1 MSTLSQYYKQKEQ
14 NGTGTT
20 VKKTFMVP
28 FEELY
33 TVEGEQGRP
42 LNKEHAEKMCELWM
56 SGTDL
61 PALLVEVT
69 ERGVKIIDGQHRH
82 YGAYLAREKGHQI
95 PRIECKDFIGTPL
108 EKLAIQT
115 GSSEGL
121 QITPIER
128 AINYNKAKNQGHS
141 IQEIAKAFHR
151 SVTDVENH
159 LQLLSSGDTLLDM
172 VSSGEVSATTAMEL
186 SKKHGPAAGRI
197 ATEQLEKVK
206 ASGKKKLT
214 RSAAI
219 VSPAKLREKI
229 RAEHAA
235 WSQETFGDV
244 GPVGPLKH
252 LAKEAMEAAEAPDD
266 LSEWAD
272 LQFLLWDAMRR
283 AGITEEELNAAM
295 ELKLSVNKARNWPEP
310 KDGEPREHLKA
321 DSEEAIQSEKDY
333 GDDLPLLK
341 HEILEQSGVEVWACV
356 IAAFK
361 MKAEYTYSESKWA
374 HTWAADS
381 VENPTCVT
389 VPAETIASAVRLIRQ
404 HQDDLELKLWLS
416 EQHDDSEV
424 ATEQLMRF
432 SAVLSEIRQN
442 QPCTVQEFIELVEQT
457 DRDCWSNIRMLRQA
471 VREVVGQMTIP
482 DIGEVAL

>member
-33 TVEGEQGRP
+33 TVDGEQGRP
-42 LNKEHAEKMCELWM
+42 LNKDHAEKMCELWM

-82 YGAYLAREKGHQI
+82 HGAYLAREKGHHI

-141 IQEIAKAFHR
+141 LQEIAKAFHR

-159 LQLLSSGDTLLDM
+159 LQLLSSGETLLVM
-172 VSSGEVSATTAMEL
+172 VNSGEVSATTAMEL

-197 ATEQLEKVK
+197 ASEQFEKAK
-206 ASGKKKLT
+206 AAGKKKLT

-219 VSPAKLREKI
+219 CSPAKLREKI
-229 RAEHAA
+229 RADHAA

-244 GPVGPLKH
+244 GPIGPLKH

-295 ELKLSVNKARNWPEP
+295 ELKLSVNKSRKWPEP

-321 DSEEAIQSEKDY
+321 DSDEEVQPEKDY

-341 HEILEQSGVEVWACV
+341 HDILERSGVEAWACA

-389 VPAETIASAVRLIRQ
+389 VPADTIASALRLIKQ

-432 SAVLSEIRQN
+432 SAVLSEIRQDK
-442 QPCTVQEFIELVEQT
+442 PCTVQEFIGLVEQT
-457 DRDCWSNIRMLRQA
+457 DRDCWLNIRMLRQA
-471 VREVVGQMTIP
+471 VREVAGQMTIP
-482 DIGEVAL
+482 GIGETA

>member
-197 ATEQLEKVK
+197 ATEQLKKVK

-283 AGITEEELNAAM
+283 AGISEEELNAAM

-321 DSEEAIQSEKDY
+321 DGAGAAESDKDY
-333 GDDLPLLK
+333 GEDLPLLK
-341 HEILEQSGVEVWACV
+341 QHILEQSGVEVWACV
-356 IAAFK
+356 QAAFK
-361 MKAEYTYSESKWA
+361 MKNEYTYAESKFA

-381 VENPTCVT
+381 VEHPQHIV
-389 VPAETIASAVRLIRQ
+389 VPPDTIERAVNLIQQRQ
-404 HQDDLELKLWLS
+404 DELAVKHWL
-416 EQHDDSEV
+416 
-424 ATEQLMRF
+424 TEQFNDAEIVSEHLLRF
-432 SAVLSEIRQN
+432 TGALSDLRQS
-442 QPCTVQEFIELVEQT
+442 QPCTVDEFTALVAQT
-457 DRDCWSNIRMLRQA
+457 DRRCWTNYRMLRQA
-471 VREVVGQMTIP
+471 IREVIGQMTIP
-482 DIGEVAL
+482 DMGETA

>member
-82 YGAYLAREKGHQI
+82 YGAHLAREKGHQI

-159 LQLLSSGDTLLDM
+159 LQLLSSGETLLGM
-172 VSSGEVSATTAMEL
+172 VNSGEVSATTAMEL

-197 ATEQLEKVK
+197 ASEQFEKAK
-206 ASGKKKLT
+206 AEGKKKLT

-244 GPVGPLKH
+244 GPIGPLKH

-321 DSEEAIQSEKDY
+321 DSEEPVQSEKDY

-341 HEILEQSGVEVWACV
+341 HEILEKSGVEVWACV
-356 IAAFK
+356 QAAFK

-381 VENPTCVT
+381 VENPACVT

-404 HQDDLELKLWLS
+404 HQDEQAIKKWLS
-416 EQHDDSEV
+416 EQHDDPELV
-424 ATEQLMRF
+424 TEQLNRF
-432 SAVLSEIRQN
+432 TGTLTDLRQDH
-442 QPCTVQEFIELVEQT
+442 PCTVQDFIKLVEQVN
-457 DRDCWSNIRMLRQA
+457 RGCWSNYRMLRQA
-471 VREVVGQMTIP
+471 VREVAGQMTIP
-482 DIGEVAL
+482 GIGEDAA

>member
-159 LQLLSSGDTLLDM
+159 LQLLSSGETLLGM
-172 VSSGEVSATTAMEL
+172 VNSGEVSATTAMEL

-197 ATEQLEKVK
+197 ASEQFEKAK
-206 ASGKKKLT
+206 AAGKKKLT

-219 VSPAKLREKI
+219 GSPAKLREKI

-244 GPVGPLKH
+244 GPIGPLKH

-321 DSEEAIQSEKDY
+321 DSEEPVQSEKDY

-341 HEILEQSGVEVWACV
+341 HEILEKSGVEVWACV
-356 IAAFK
+356 QAAFK

-381 VENPTCVT
+381 FENPTCVT
-389 VPAETIASAVRLIRQ
+389 VPAETIASAVRLIKQ
-404 HQDDLELKLWLS
+404 HQDEQVIKQWLS
-416 EQHDDSEV
+416 EQHDDPELV
-424 ATEQLMRF
+424 AEQLNRF
-432 SAVLSEIRQN
+432 TGTLTDLRQDH
-442 QPCTVQEFIELVEQT
+442 PCTAQDFIKLVEQVN
-457 DRDCWSNIRMLRQA
+457 RDCWSNYRMIRQA
-471 VREVVGQMTIP
+471 VRDVYDQIMILGPV
-482 DIGEVAL
+482 D

>member
-82 YGAYLAREKGHQI
+82 YGAHLAREKGHQI

-172 VSSGEVSATTAMEL
+172 VSAGEVSATTAMEL

-219 VSPAKLREKI
+219 VSPVKLREKI

-283 AGITEEELNAAM
+283 AGITEEELNSAM

-310 KDGEPREHLKA
+310 KDGEPREQLKA
-321 DSEEAIQSEKDY
+321 DSQEAVQPEKDY

-341 HEILEQSGVEVWACV
+341 HEILEQSGVEAWACV

-389 VPAETIASAVRLIRQ
+389 VPAETIAKAVRLIKE
-404 HQDDLELKLWLS
+404 HHDDLELKLWVS
-416 EQHDDSEV
+416 EQYNDQEL
-424 ATEQLMRF
+424 AIEQLQRF
-432 SAVLSEIRQN
+432 SAVLIDVRQDK
-442 QPCTVQEFIELVEQT
+442 PCTVLEFIALVEQT
-457 DRDCWSNIRMLRQA
+457 NRDCWLNIRMLRQA

-482 DIGEVAL
+482 DLGATG

>member
-172 VSSGEVSATTAMEL
+172 VISGEVSATTAMEL

-266 LSEWAD
+266 LTEWAD

-283 AGITEEELNAAM
+283 AGISEEELNAAM
-295 ELKLSVNKARNWPEP
+295 ELKLSVNKERNWPEP

-321 DSEEAIQSEKDY
+321 DGADTAESDKDY

-341 HEILEQSGVEVWACV
+341 QDIFEKSGVEVWACV
-356 IAAFK
+356 QAAFK
-361 MKAEYTYSESKWA
+361 MKNEYTYAESKFA

-381 VENPTCVT
+381 VEHPEHIV
-389 VPAETIASAVRLIRQ
+389 VPPDTIERAVKLIHQRQ
-404 HQDDLELKLWLS
+404 DELAVKRWL
-416 EQHDDSEV
+416 
-424 ATEQLMRF
+424 TEQLNDAEMVSEHLLRF
-432 SAVLSEIRQN
+432 KGALSDLRQS
-442 QPCTVQEFIELVEQT
+442 QPCTAEEFTALVAQT
-457 DRDCWSNIRMLRQA
+457 DRGCWTNYRLLRQA
-471 VREVVGQMTIP
+471 VREIADKLNTP
-482 DIGEVAL
+482 DIGEPA